1 MAYVAQRVISAHTFR
16 PESSTIA
23 LRSESSKA
31 LLVGLRINKGTR
43 EPGASCTA
51 SGNDNFTG
59 ILNLV
64 PAGWASMAA
73 TIFRVADG
81 SGKVE
86 TATGT
91 RRIAVSAANATGEM
105 ATDAEPSDAIT
116 FAPAAAITIR
126 PLP

>member
-1 MAYVAQRVISAHTFR
+1 
-16 PESSTIA
+16 
-23 LRSESSKA
+23 
-31 LLVGLRINKGTR
+31 
-43 EPGASCTA
+43 
-51 SGNDNFTG
+51 
-59 ILNLV
+59 
-64 PAGWASMAA
+64 MAA

-86 TATGT
+86 MATGT